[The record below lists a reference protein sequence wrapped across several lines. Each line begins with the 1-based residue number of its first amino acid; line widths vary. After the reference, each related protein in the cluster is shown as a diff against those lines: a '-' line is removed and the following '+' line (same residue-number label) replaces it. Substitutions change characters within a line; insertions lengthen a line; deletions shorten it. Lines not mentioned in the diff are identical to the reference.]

1 MSVES
6 GLKNTKRW
14 ITVGAAS
21 AFCFAL
27 LLGLGDAAA
36 QDGDRV
42 KFKKVTKIDFTEGLI
57 EGDLMRPEGSYVV
70 SRKASQF
77 SKLIRVRQN
86 FVRELVFSYSEL

>member
-1 MSVES
+1 MKTLRV
-6 GLKNTKRW
+6 L
-14 ITVGAAS
+14 
-21 AFCFAL
+21 AL
-27 LLGLGDAAA
+27 LLPLLVVLPGIASA
-36 QDGDRV
+36 QSDGDKV
-42 KFKKVTKIDFTEGLI
+42 KYKRVTKIDFTEGLI

>member
-1 MSVES
+1 MSRLRTLVA
-6 GLKNTKRW
+6 
-14 ITVGAAS
+14 V
-21 AFCFAL
+21 FAL
-27 LLGLGDAAA
+27 GAIALPATAYAQSGGGDK
-36 QDGDRV
+36 V
-42 KFKKVTKIDFTEGLI
+42 KYKKVTKIDFTEGLI

>member
-1 MSVES
+1 MGDMRHVRALGAILAIAAMLTVPGTVLAQS
-6 GLKNTKRW
+6 G
-14 ITVGAAS
+14 
-21 AFCFAL
+21 
-27 LLGLGDAAA
+27 
-36 QDGDRV
+36 DGDKV
-42 KFKKVTKIDFTEGLI
+42 KYKKVTKIDFTEGLI

>member
-1 MSVES
+1 MRQIRAYVAILGIAAVLMVPSSVLAQS
-6 GLKNTKRW
+6 G
-14 ITVGAAS
+14 G
-21 AFCFAL
+21 
-27 LLGLGDAAA
+27 GDK
-36 QDGDRV
+36 V
-42 KFKKVTKIDFTEGLI
+42 KYKKVTKIDFTEGLI

>member
-1 MSVES
+1 MRKLRTLVAVLALGALVFPATALAQS
-6 GLKNTKRW
+6 GGGEK
-14 ITVGAAS
+14 
-21 AFCFAL
+21 
-27 LLGLGDAAA
+27 
-36 QDGDRV
+36 V
-42 KFKKVTKIDFTEGLI
+42 KYKKVTKIDFTEGLI